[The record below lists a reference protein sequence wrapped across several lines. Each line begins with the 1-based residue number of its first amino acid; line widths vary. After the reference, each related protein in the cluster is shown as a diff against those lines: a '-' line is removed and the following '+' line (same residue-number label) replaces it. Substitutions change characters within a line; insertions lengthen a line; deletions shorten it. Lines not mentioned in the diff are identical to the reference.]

1 MDEAGP
7 PVSGDINGRT
17 MRSRADYTYRDDT
30 RGSVRLSRQ
39 DSRSLNMLRFLLG
52 RDGFNDEVIHDCLI
66 LTNQT
71 NQTPDLRR
79 QGDDLHRLQ
88 RRHHEECNATLS
100 GAGNGNIKERRR
112 NTTFHGERHLTR
124 PSSAPIGTGNLKSR
138 GIETSAIYVE
148 NASKL
153 ASAYDRFAGRHS
165 SGRENS

>member
-1 MDEAGP
+1 RGKANTRGGARGRSRTPTVSSDQRQQMARRRGMDEAGP

-79 QGDDLHRLQ
+79 RGDDLHRLQ
-88 RRHHEECNATLS
+88 RRHH
-100 GAGNGNIKERRR
+100 
-112 NTTFHGERHLTR
+112 
-124 PSSAPIGTGNLKSR
+124 
-138 GIETSAIYVE
+138 
-148 NASKL
+148 
-153 ASAYDRFAGRHS
+153 
-165 SGRENS
+165 